1 MIEAINR
8 VWDRCFQP
16 AVKDGAVNPWNY
28 GHPYHNNY
36 KVSVEVEYGISAM
49 RMKEISSEEEIFR
62 VVVWH
67 ETELIEVQGMLIYKE
82 REDSFYE
89 IDEDHEFVRSEKV
102 LLTRKLI
109 SERHTGI
116 VTDIVL
122 FRLNMKGEERDQA
135 HYLVQRFAHKNLYC
149 GYYFVEKIIIIICL
163 YVKFSHTQ
171 KQLHNEFNICNENDV
186 TEYMYGEVVSNLASK
201 FISLSQE
208 KNPLTVEG
216 FKYEWP
222 ENQKR
227 KYSDVIFSNLHM
239 NSEEKNQA
247 HYLVQE
253 LDFEDLCGECSIEQV
268 ITVIGLFVISLNAV
282 VEMNEYSCEYPICY
296 ENNVDQSLYNIVIT
310 RIALQCQR
318 KVLPKI

>member
-1 MIEAINR
+1 
-8 VWDRCFQP
+8 
-16 AVKDGAVNPWNY
+16 
-28 GHPYHNNY
+28 
-36 KVSVEVEYGISAM
+36 
-49 RMKEISSEEEIFR
+49 
-62 VVVWH
+62 
-67 ETELIEVQGMLIYKE
+67 
-82 REDSFYE
+82 
-89 IDEDHEFVRSEKV
+89 
-102 LLTRKLI
+102 
-109 SERHTGI
+109 
-116 VTDIVL
+116 
-122 FRLNMKGEERDQA
+122 
-135 HYLVQRFAHKNLYC
+135 
-149 GYYFVEKIIIIICL
+149 
-163 YVKFSHTQ
+163 
-171 KQLHNEFNICNENDV
+171 
-186 TEYMYGEVVSNLASK
+186 MYGEVVSNLASK

-253 LDFEDLCGECSIEQV
+253 LDFEDLCGEYSIEQV